1 MFTQLDLFGDLPA
14 PEKPSN
20 PTQRTEKKST
30 AKSGNAGS
38 SVQATQA
45 QLSMGLPDDVFPEPS
60 QAWSRQEE
68 APKNETPEEIQP
80 ASTEQFETSVD
91 RLEQDPVAKTATQPD
106 ADTEGQ
112 PKAEDPPFEAA
123 QTAVQTETGLSKPG
137 LATISGNIPTE
148 SKAEKGRRYYIQTE
162 IPADPPLAAKPPGPE
177 MLMAGLVTSRN
188 TAQEPRPKYI
198 QTEIPSDPIEP
209 PALSAGPP
217 LADEP
222 VADGSVRP
230 SETPSPTSIS
240 EVQATSVSTEKTKE
254 TKRPEIPAE
263 ALRRTRPLMPPKV
276 ILADPAL
283 ETSSDVT
290 GEEDNVT
297 EKNPPVLKEPAVVI
311 PVPTAEKPE
320 EKEEAIVS
328 EVIAADQPP
337 ADRPLPDPLT
347 AVATEVE
354 AVQASTRRKRVV
366 KESLNDGPAPG
377 VPPDDQLNAKQYYSI
392 GEVAAMFS
400 VKASLLRY
408 WESEFD
414 VLKLRK
420 NRKGDRFFRPDDI
433 RSLQLIHHLLK
444 EKKYTIEGAR
454 EYMRNAGKMKEK
466 FETIETLQRI
476 RQFLVEMRNGLQIE
490 RLQDTQ

>member
-20 PTQRTEKKST
+20 PSHRMEKKS
-30 AKSGNAGS
+30 AVRSGNAAS
-38 SVQATQA
+38 SVQVTRA

-68 APKNETPEEIQP
+68 VPKSETPEELQSRATAQLEASVGSQDQEPVEKSSYQQASGSEVPPLPDGPPLKAHHTEVEADAGQNTPGSTPFSGDIP
-80 ASTEQFETSVD
+80 A
-91 RLEQDPVAKTATQPD
+91 
-106 ADTEGQ
+106 
-112 PKAEDPPFEAA
+112 
-123 QTAVQTETGLSKPG
+123 
-137 LATISGNIPTE
+137 E
-148 SKAEKGRRYYIQTE
+148 SKAEKGRRFYIQTE

-177 MLMAGLVTSRN
+177 VLMAGLVSNRN
-188 TAQEPRPKYI
+188 TAQEPRPRYF
-198 QTEIPSDPIEP
+198 QTEIPSDPIVP
-209 PALSAGPP
+209 PVISADPVVSVIPITEGP
-217 LADEP
+217 
-222 VADGSVRP
+222 VVP
-230 SETPSPTSIS
+230 SETPAPKPTA
-240 EVQATSVSTEKTKE
+240 EVQGTSVTTTEKQE
-254 TKRPEIPAE
+254 PRRSEIPAE

-290 GEEDNVT
+290 GEKIEVT
-297 EKNPPVLKEPAVVI
+297 KKAPPDLKEPFGATLVSA
-311 PVPTAEKPE
+311 AEKHEEGVESVGPE
-320 EKEEAIVS
+320 IS
-328 EVIAADQPP
+328 TADQP
-337 ADRPLPDPLT
+337 AAELLLPDPLP
-347 AVATEVE
+347 ALENGIDVL
-354 AVQASTRRKRVV
+354 QAPVRRKRVV
-366 KESLNDGPAPG
+366 KESLNDVTAPG

-400 VKASLLRY
+400 VNASLLRY

-476 RQFLVEMRNGLQIE
+476 RQFLVEMRNGLKIE
-490 RLQDTQ
+490 RLQGSQ